1 MFKVPIC
8 LYEQVPNLN
17 YHLLVNLNS
26 KPFAQLNLQ
35 FHLSSLIDLPKHFTM
50 LNLTLRPFIKR
61 LVLRI
66 KGGIVI
72 ELILNNILQKLNL
85 GNEDLLVIDKIVE
98 NEFNLSYIKSNDLEQ
113 YHHHVNLLNGRKFY
127 VSIN

>member
-1 MFKVPIC
+1 
-8 LYEQVPNLN
+8 
-17 YHLLVNLNS
+17 
-26 KPFAQLNLQ
+26 
-35 FHLSSLIDLPKHFTM
+35 M

-61 LVLRI
+61 LDLRI

-98 NEFNLSYIKSNDLEQ
+98 NEFNLS
-113 YHHHVNLLNGRKFY
+113 F
-127 VSIN
+127 